1 MTKSFLDPPRNQEP
15 LMSSGNWQ
23 PWLPWAGD
31 AGDRFCSFLLLLGS
45 LDPPSSAR
53 QSSRQRVTSLMLVIT
68 ILLTSQLTA
77 SLSSREYKSNHL
89 VITFLMFSS
98 FHKLTYAFNT
108 SELIRSKHLLDAAE
122 ASSDHERRGDCPWL
136 VYYIIGHWTSPQ
148 PHNFCVFYAR
158 KASLYNG
165 LLICKPNTVV
175 KLQVTTIIIYW
186 QVSSTPQLF
195 TGSTGSMRLRL
206 VSVHHSLRQPGLW
219 PGSWQPIRGQDGR
232 ALTNQRPG
240 LVTVKH
246 RNPAPEAR
254 ASGHSR
260 GWRLLRIWA
269 TDKRGAT
276 WGIMGTQD
284 VASTFVIIT
293 NKLTK
298 KLDKSIVLV
307 SSEIWASSKSQ
318 IEASK

>member
-53 QSSRQRVTSLMLVIT
+53 QSSRQRVTSLMIVIT
-68 ILLTSQLTA
+68 TLPTSQPLKPWV
-77 SLSSREYKSNHL
+77 KSNHL

-186 QVSSTPQLF
+186 QVSSTRSFSLAPLAPCDW
-195 TGSTGSMRLRL
+195 GL

-219 PGSWQPIRGQDGR
+219 PGPWQPIRGQYGR

-269 TDKRGAT
+269 TDKRGAS
-276 WGIMGTQD
+276 WVHRMLLQH
-284 VASTFVIIT
+284 
-293 NKLTK
+293 LW
-298 KLDKSIVLV
+298 L
-307 SSEIWASSKSQ
+307 
-318 IEASK
+318 

>member
-53 QSSRQRVTSLMLVIT
+53 QSSRQRVTSLMIVIT
-68 ILLTSQLTA
+68 TLPTSQPLKPWV
-77 SLSSREYKSNHL
+77 KSNHL

-195 TGSTGSMRLRL
+195 TGSTGSMRLGACECSPFIAATRAVTRAL
-206 VSVHHSLRQPGLW
+206 AANQRTGW
-219 PGSWQPIRGQDGR
+219 PGPDQS
-232 ALTNQRPG
+232 
-240 LVTVKH
+240 
-246 RNPAPEAR
+246 EAR
-254 ASGHSR
+254 AGHGQASEPSPGGPGQWPLTRLEAAEDLSHRQER
-260 GWRLLRIWA
+260 GNLGHHGYTGCCFNIC
-269 TDKRGAT
+269 DYN
-276 WGIMGTQD
+276 
-284 VASTFVIIT
+284 

-298 KLDKSIVLV
+298 H
-307 SSEIWASSKSQ
+307 
-318 IEASK
+318 